1 MKKKSDLEL
10 KAYTEKYSENALAI
24 YARLYYSVNETN
36 PHDVHKRVST
46 AIAMSDDEQYDFLEM
61 LDMQRFRPN
70 TPCMVNAK
78 VEKSDKEYDNNLA
91 ACFVVG
97 LDDSMD
103 SIIEL
108 WTICAKVY
116 AGAGGVGIPL
126 SNLREKGASISTGG
140 VASGPIS
147 YLKVVQAISDSVK
160 SGGKSRRA
168 ANLTSFKIT
177 HPDIE
182 EYIECKD
189 HNDLTAV
196 NISVLISDE
205 IMQQISDG
213 INDETKLSLYS
224 PANPTKEHSSVN
236 LKTVWNKIVSQAW
249 RTGDPG
255 ILFYD
260 EANRRHAFPSKG
272 EILAT
277 NPCLPGWAPVKTDK
291 GYVRLINVKNRI
303 NLNGESLPTSNVIR
317 TKVLD
322 DVYVVELESGLNIYA
337 NAKHKIS
344 TNDGDVMIGDLN
356 AGVHNVIMDY
366 TRPKN
371 ILEEISD
378 RSNHTYQM
386 IGYLMAREDE
396 LLFNEPMIDNIAFN
410 HTSIH
415 FQLGMMTYFIQKF
428 GNLLNGE
435 LVLIAPDRQNTLEVI
450 QILLQYFGIY
460 SEMMNG
466 ELHISETGPL
476 CALMTDIASEL
487 EDYYYSVAHDTQHD
501 LKDRDVH
508 DLKKMQKIKSIK
520 FFMIDDV
527 YDISVPDVNHFVT
540 NGAVVHN
547 CGEVTLPNFSM
558 CNLGSLNLMS
568 YLTDHGFDFQMFE
581 KDIRTAN
588 SFLDNVIDKTSY
600 PDEKFRD
607 RMLSERPVG
616 LGIMGF
622 SNLLYKLNIRYG
634 SDESYKLFSDI
645 CKCLTVTS
653 IKNSI
658 RRAETHG
665 YIDIPEEDEQHF
677 VDRLKYFGLDDEYIE
692 LYNEYGIRNSTWTS
706 IAPTGSISISADT
719 SYAFEPE
726 MALIWSKTLVDDG
739 RVLYFINSI
748 FKEECAK
755 RGIELTD
762 DLKSKIS
769 ANSGSCHGIDEIPL
783 DMQEVFVVAHDVSW
797 ESKLRMQA
805 AGQQYISLAISSTCN
820 LPKEATLEDV
830 ENAYITAWK
839 LKLKGITVYR
849 DGSLFSQPVNFGAKD
864 KEKDT
869 EVADKVETISE
880 NAQPKEIKR
889 PMVRIGKTVEV
900 KTPHGKLY
908 LTGNFN
914 SDGTLFEV
922 FLNLGKQG
930 HISNILLDALS
941 RVISKS
947 LQHGVPINSLIHT
960 MKDCGG
966 LSFFI
971 KLNDDD
977 SKSDHAE
984 SIIDA
989 IAMILERHFT
999 LPIST
1004 TLDLTTTPTIDE
1016 KCEKCPNCGEYTLR
1030 HTSGCRGGSCANCGY
1045 SACQ

>member
-1 MKKKSDLEL
+1 MKKTAPTNYLVP
-10 KAYTEKYSENALAI
+10 TYSENALAI
-24 YARLYYSVNETN
+24 YSRLYYSKNETT
-36 PHDVHKRVST
+36 PFDVHERVSS
-46 AIAMSDDEQYDFLEM
+46 AISTTPQEKEIFKEM
-61 LDMQRFRPN
+61 LDNQRFRPN

-78 VEKSDKEYDNNLA
+78 TEKSDKTYDNNLA

-126 SNLREKGASISTGG
+126 SNLREKGAAISTGG

-168 ANLTSFKIT
+168 ANLTSFKIS
-177 HPDIE
+177 HPDIL
-182 EYIECKD
+182 EYIESKT
-189 HNDLTAV
+189 HNELSAV
-196 NISVLISDE
+196 NISVLIPDE
-205 IMQQISDG
+205 IMDRISNG
-213 INDETKLSLYS
+213 ISETDELSLVS
-224 PANPTKEHSSVN
+224 PANPNTVHSTVP
-236 LKTVWNKIVSQAW
+236 LKLVWDKIINQAW
-249 RTGDPG
+249 RSGDPG
-255 ILFYD
+255 VLFYD

-277 NPCLPGWAPVKTDK
+277 NPCLPSWAPIKTK
-291 GYVRLINVKNRI
+291 TGYTKLSNVKNNI
-303 NLNGESLPTSNVIR
+303 NMNGNNHECSDVIR
-317 TKVLD
+317 TKVD
-322 DVYVVELESGLNIYA
+322 DSVYAIKLESGLTIYA
-337 NAKHKIS
+337 NTNHKIS
-344 TNDGDVMIGDLN
+344 TDCGDIMVGSLN
-356 AGVHNVIMDY
+356 VGTHKVRMDY
-366 TRPKN
+366 TRPTEM
-371 ILEEISD
+371 LENISD
-378 RSNHTYQM
+378 PANHTYQM
-386 IGYLMAREDE
+386 IGYLMARSDE
-396 LLFNEPMIDNIAFN
+396 MLFNEPINNNIMFGHVALN
-410 HTSIH
+410 
-415 FQLGMMTYFIQKF
+415 FQLGAMTYFIQKF
-428 GNLLNGE
+428 GNIINGE
-435 LVLIAPDRQNTLEVI
+435 LVLIAPDRQNTLQVV
-450 QILLQYFGIY
+450 QILLQYFGVY
-460 SEMMNG
+460 SEFIFD
-466 ELHISETGPL
+466 ELHISETGLL
-476 CALMTDIASEL
+476 CALMTNTAAEI
-487 EDYYYSVAHDTQHD
+487 EDYYYSVLHDTQYD
-501 LKDRDVH
+501 IVDRNVH
-508 DLKKMQKIKSIK
+508 DLKELQNIEHIE

-527 YDISVPDVNHFVT
+527 FDISVPNENHFVT
-540 NGAVVHN
+540 NGAIVHN

-568 YLTDHGFDFQMFE
+568 YVTVNGTFDYAAFSS
-581 KDIRTAN
+581 DVHSAN
-588 SFLDNVIDKTSY
+588 TFLDNVIDKTSY
-600 PDEKFRD
+600 PDDKFRD

-622 SNLLYKLNIRYG
+622 SNVLYVLGLKYG
-634 SDESYKLFSDI
+634 SPESLQLFGDI
-645 CKCLTVTS
+645 CRILTVSS
-653 IKNSI
+653 IENSI
-658 RRAETHG
+658 NRAKTHG
-665 YIDIPEEDEQHF
+665 PIDIPEEDLDHF
-677 VDRLKYFGLDDEYIE
+677 IDRLIYFGATTEMIE
-692 LYNEYGIRNSTWTS
+692 KFKKYGIRNSTWTS

-739 RVLYFINSI
+739 RVLYFINKY
-748 FKEECAK
+748 FAQACEMH
-755 RGIELTD
+755 GIKLTD
-762 DLKSKIS
+762 ELKSKIS
-769 ANSGSCHGIDEIPL
+769 ANNGSCHGIDEIPL
-783 DMQEVFVVAHDVSW
+783 HMQNVFVVAHDVSW
-797 ESKLRMQA
+797 ESKLKMQA
-805 AGQQYISLAISSTCN
+805 AGQRYISLAISSTCN
-820 LPKEATLEDV
+820 LPKEATTEDV
-830 ENAYITAWK
+830 ANAYVTAWK

-849 DGSLFSQPVNFGAKD
+849 DGSLFDQPVNFGAK
-864 KEKDT
+864 EET
-869 EVADKVETISE
+869 PADKSESTNDLAIS
-880 NAQPKEIKR
+880 KEIKR

-914 SDGTLFEV
+914 NDGTLFEV

-971 KLNDDD
+971 KLDDDD
-977 SKSDHAE
+977 SKSDQAQ
-984 SIIDA
+984 SIVDA

-999 LPIST
+999 TSNVTPT
-1004 TLDLTTTPTIDE
+1004 FELTTTPNIDE